1 MSYRTNR
8 RTGGVFRTR
17 DYTPSELESQSRR
30 YTCPLCEAML
40 GHDINPAVA
49 NLYSRESGHEM
60 AGSPISSF
68 ISRGELSDHIRM
80 IHSGQRFPTRQHR
93 NIGRGININVNAK
106 AETKT
111 PTRKRA
117 TKKKAK
123 EITDLETMTATEPE
137 TPDEG
142 FMTESPTEGEG
153 SGNQGFTDDDAQ
165 VFSGSGGLLDN

>member
-40 GHDINPAVA
+40 GRDINPAVA

-60 AGSPISSF
+60 AGSPIASF
-68 ISRGELSDHIRM
+68 ISRAELGEHMRM
-80 IHSGQRFPTRQHR
+80 IHSGQRYPTRQHR
-93 NIGRGININVNAK
+93 ALGSGININVNAK

-111 PTRKRA
+111 PKTRRRTA
-117 TKKKAK
+117 TKKK

-137 TPDEG
+137 SMPDQG
-142 FMTESPTEGEG
+142 MMTETQGED
-153 SGNQGFTDDDAQ
+153 SGEGFTDDDGQ
-165 VFSGSGGLLDN
+165 VFDGQGGLLD